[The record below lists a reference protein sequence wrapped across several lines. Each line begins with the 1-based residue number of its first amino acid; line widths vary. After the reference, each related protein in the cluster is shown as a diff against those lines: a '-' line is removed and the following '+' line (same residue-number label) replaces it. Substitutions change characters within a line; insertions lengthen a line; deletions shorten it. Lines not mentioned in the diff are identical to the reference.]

1 MLENLQTRGWYFGK
15 LYLFVWQSCKSACAN
30 GYCLRWC
37 YDNEYNYF
45 ACPHPG
51 ILMRE
56 SDISKK
62 WKNVLVTI
70 IDKVKVLL

>member
-1 MLENLQTRGWYFGK
+1 L
-15 LYLFVWQSCKSACAN
+15 
-30 GYCLRWC
+30 WC